1 MGTGSLSVLFTVE
14 NSVLP
19 MEEAGIHYACAEHIG
34 RERETQILRET
45 FRDRQT
51 EERAGH
57 KDSWKEQTITN
68 SNNSLHLMM
77 ALCIGTRVGN
87 LIIN

>member
-19 MEEAGIHYACAEHIG
+19 MEQAGIHYACAKHMG

-77 ALCIGTRVGN
+77 ALCIGTGVGN